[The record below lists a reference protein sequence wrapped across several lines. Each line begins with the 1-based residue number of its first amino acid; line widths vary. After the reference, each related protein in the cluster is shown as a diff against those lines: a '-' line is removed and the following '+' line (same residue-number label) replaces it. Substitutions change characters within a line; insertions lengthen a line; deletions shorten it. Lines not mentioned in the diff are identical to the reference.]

1 MKAVRVVL
9 VDDHG
14 IVRQGIRS
22 ILGPDPNFMVV
33 GEAAN
38 GPDALKLVREQ
49 KPDIVLLDL
58 KLPGMGG
65 LEVCHRIVAEHPDTI
80 VLMLTAFLEPD
91 LVNACLHA
99 GAKGYLLKDA
109 ERLNLGRQLLQAME
123 GHSPMDL
130 RAVDAMADLVS
141 GREVSQEELN
151 ARELT
156 VLRHIAGGLTNKEIA
171 AELHLSENTVKWY
184 VQEILTKLDVRNRV
198 QAALLAKELHLL

>member
-1 MKAVRVVL
+1 
-9 VDDHG
+9 
-14 IVRQGIRS
+14 
-22 ILGPDPNFMVV
+22 
-33 GEAAN
+33 
-38 GPDALKLVREQ
+38 
-49 KPDIVLLDL
+49 
-58 KLPGMGG
+58 
-65 LEVCHRIVAEHPDTI
+65 
-80 VLMLTAFLEPD
+80 MLTAFLEPD